1 MAMKMIAKKFE
12 GALMATITLRNI
24 DESLK
29 ASLRMNA
36 AANSRSMEEEARQ
49 ILKRHLLRER
59 CKTGVGSR
67 IANRFSKMGG
77 VVLPEVVRSY
87 PRRLADAF
95 GDEDNGEN
103 AEQ

>member
-1 MAMKMIAKKFE
+1 MAMKMIAKKLE
-12 GALMATITLRNI
+12 GALMATLTLRNI

-87 PRRLADAF
+87 PRDLSNDFSAQTK
-95 GDEDNGEN
+95 GEI
-103 AEQ
+103 AE

>member
-1 MAMKMIAKKFE
+1 
-12 GALMATITLRNI
+12 MATITLRNI

-29 ASLRMNA
+29 AILRINA

-67 IANRFSKMGG
+67 IANRFSKVGG
-77 VVLPEVVRSY
+77 VVLPETMRSY
-87 PRRLADAF
+87 PRDLS
-95 GDEDNGEN
+95 DEPAVNGET
-103 AEQ
+103 AE